1 MENTQKSPLSYLKI
15 FFRRKQLLIIP
26 TLLGLTI
33 GICAGIVLPKKYRS
47 ATIIL
52 VQEGKSDNPLFDKLA
67 VSSTVHQRMMGL
79 KESILGWN
87 SLVELVKRLGLDRD
101 IRNKREFESLILGL
115 RSSIRI
121 RLRSHNIIDLSY
133 VGDDPKMTQA
143 VVQTISDIF
152 INRNVAIQNEETS
165 DAIKFIEE
173 QLKVYKGKIKSAE
186 IARLQDRLD
195 EMMVDSTEK
204 HPIVRTLK
212 EKIEVKRAELEAENL
227 QFTENI
233 DLTQGGTNPLITQIQ
248 KALDDLEYNQTGQK
262 PSTGAEQPDLYKVML
277 IDKIGDVMARDAK
290 VNEQIYNMLLQRLE
304 TAKITQRLQAS
315 KEGTK
320 YSVLDPARVPLEP
333 FKPNRV
339 AVAIAGLILGMICGT
354 AFVVAAEFFDQSFL
368 DVEEA
373 KKNLGMPLYGAIS
386 KINTVMTMRRER
398 EKQFWL
404 YSLTV
409 LACAV
414 MVIVTTAVSNLLK

>member
-1 MENTQKSPLSYLKI
+1 MENTYKSPLSYLKI

-26 TLLGLTI
+26 TLLGLTV
-33 GICAGIVLPKKYRS
+33 GICSGIVLPKKYRS

-67 VSSTVHQRMMGL
+67 VSSTVNQRMMGL

-87 SLVELVKRLGLDRD
+87 SLVELVKRLGLDRE
-101 IRNKREFESLILGL
+101 IRNKRAFESLILGL

-133 VGDDPKMTQA
+133 VGDDAKMTQS
-143 VVQTISDIF
+143 VVQTISEIF
-152 INRNVAIQNEETS
+152 ITRNVAIQNEETS
-165 DAIKFIEE
+165 DAIRFIEE

-195 EMMVDSTEK
+195 DMMLDSTEK

-212 EKIEVKRAELEAENL
+212 ETIDARRAELEQENL

-248 KALDDLEYNQTGQK
+248 KALDDLEYNQTG
-262 PSTGAEQPDLYKVML
+262 EQPPGVEQQDLYKVML
-277 IDKIGDVMARDAK
+277 IDKIGDVMARDAE

-339 AVAIAGLILGMICGT
+339 AVAIVGLVIGIVLG
-354 AFVVAAEFFDQSFL
+354 AVFVVAAEFFDQSFL

-373 KKNLGMPLYGAIS
+373 KKTLGMPLYGAIS

-398 EKQFWL
+398 EKQFWV

-409 LACAV
+409 LACVV
-414 MVIVTTAVSNLLK
+414 MVVVTTAVSNLLK